1 MSINLL
7 NEGDLNKYLTSV
19 VYTEGEVPHWVSE
32 NSSESQKNLQNPDW
46 VKQNRDDVV
55 KAILLQYFK
64 KRIREYLSVNSEA
77 SYLEPVKQNDENLP
91 DWCKRALSENKPVF
105 RFNQSK
111 ISTDLQEKIS
121 SVRDY
126 LYSMADRYV
135 LDTTQLAHKTE
146 KNSKIRLDYL
156 KSSNEFADF
165 DDVLTYA
172 TLWHEK
178 LEKNTNKVHKDEV
191 FYKKSLEGTEFIMN
205 LPNNTFAY
213 KLLTPEALDFESQY
227 MGHCVGQGY
236 YDTGVENG
244 TTEIYSIR
252 DDHGEPHVTFEIDPF
267 GKFYHRQ
274 NSIIQC
280 KGKGNKKPVDKYFPA
295 ICELIKRKKWLI
307 DDCSDINQFLVL
319 INDEIYLVKDL
330 VNGKVKI
337 PNIINNSICFRTGI
351 EKLPDFS
358 HCEIKGDFDCYSNK
372 LTSLKGAPQKVDG
385 TFDCYGNKLTSIEG
399 APQKVGGIFNC
410 AMNKLTSLEGAPK
423 EVGKDFYC
431 SNNKLESLKGGPK
444 EVGGSFFCD
453 HNKLTSLNG
462 APQKVGEEFKCENN
476 LLTNYDDAPKSVRSF
491 LKLISTL
498 NENSQD

>member
-64 KRIREYLSVNSEA
+64 KRIREYLSANSEA

-358 HCEIKGDFDCYSNK
+358 HCEIKGDFDCY
-372 LTSLKGAPQKVDG
+372 
-385 TFDCYGNKLTSIEG
+385 GNKLTSIEG

-462 APQKVGEEFKCENN
+462 VPQKVGEEFKCENN
-476 LLTNYDDAPKSVRSF
+476 PLTNYDDAPKSVRSF
-491 LKLISTL
+491 LKFISTL
-498 NENSQD
+498 NENLQD

>member
-1 MSINLL
+1 MPINLL
-7 NEGDLNKYLTSV
+7 NEGDLNKYLTSIV
-19 VYTEGEVPHWVSE
+19 FQNGEVPHWVTESSE
-32 NSSESQKNLQNPDW
+32 ESQKNLQTPDW
-46 VKQNRDDVV
+46 VNNHKTEVCN
-55 KAILLQYFK
+55 AILLQYFK
-64 KRIREYLSVNSEA
+64 KRIR
-77 SYLEPVKQNDENLP
+77 SYLTKDEEQQFLTSVEAKTKNLP
-91 DWCKRALSENKPVF
+91 YWCIKALNEGKKVF
-105 RFNQSK
+105 EF
-111 ISTDLQEKIS
+111 DEKNVPYELKEKLTII
-121 SVRDY
+121 RDY
-126 LYSMADRYV
+126 LYDNTHKYV
-135 LDTTQLAHKTE
+135 LNIINLAKETDKT
-146 KNSKIRLDYL
+146 SKIRLDYL

-385 TFDCYGNKLTSIEG
+385 TF
-399 APQKVGGIFNC
+399 NC

-462 APQKVGEEFKCENN
+462 APQKVGKEFKCENN

-491 LKLISTL
+491 LKLISAL